1 MAGTS
6 VVINATAKYA
16 LGDASPDSVGS
27 VTLQISG
34 AGSYSILAKGVVLGN
49 GLTVASNSVALY
61 YKPAAT
67 GVVTAGA
74 TAITAD
80 GIYTIIADGANVV
93 LDATYTSGTVN
104 VDYVPLRG

>member
-1 MAGTS
+1 MAATR
-6 VVINATAKYA
+6 INFTATAKVS

-27 VTLQISG
+27 VTFQISG
-34 AGSYSILAKGVVLGN
+34 GGSYSILAKGVILGN

-80 GIYTIIADGANVV
+80 GIYTVIADGATVV
-93 LDATYTSGTVN
+93 LDGTFTSGTVN
-104 VDYVPLRG
+104 IDYIPLRG